1 MPIPLS
7 WQTSSQKAPTRRA
20 STRTTGARSGYR
32 NFTALPRRFAS
43 SWARSSFSPRTTGRS
58 PTSTSAPV
66 SSITGCRSASTRRSV
81 ASRSTSVTSEPIRP
95 TREKPSRSL
104 IRRCIRLAP
113 STANPMYWS
122 ARSSS
127 CPPYRLASSWVKLA
141 TFRNGSWRS
150 CEATWANCS
159 RSRLDRRS
167 SSVCSSSTRCDA
179 SIWARASD
187 ASSSRTTSW
196 ARMCSTSRAR
206 APTSPGPVS
215 STLWRTSPPATRRA
229 SAASSISGSVTNRRR
244 EIHSRTPITITLS
257 ASTAKAPVITSS
269 QVRSSA
275 SAAAELRTWLE
286 VMTGAFAVLAL
297 SVLVMGVLLWISLR
311 RLVTDPLMELAAD
324 ARRVAGGE
332 VRHSVDET
340 GPGEVGALARDVE
353 HMRARLVVLLDE
365 ASDARAQ
372 IEASHLVL
380 EEQTEE
386 LRRSNSDLEQFA
398 YVASH
403 NLQEPLRKVASFTQL
418 LASRYAGQLD
428 ERADQYIG
436 FAVDGAKRMQ
446 HLINDLL
453 GFSRVGRI
461 GSEGTDVDLDATLR
475 RVLADLQPVI
485 DETGAEVEVG
495 DLPVVRGEKLLLAQ
509 LLANLVGNALKFRH
523 PDRAPVVRVDARRV
537 GDVWELV
544 CQDNGIGIDPA
555 FAERVFVIFQRL
567 HAKEVYEG
575 TGIGLAL
582 CKKIVEYHGG
592 TIWID
597 TSVTE
602 GAAVRWTLPADVATV
617 PPIDDVDAA
626 SGGGQD
632 DA

>member
-1 MPIPLS
+1 MS
-7 WQTSSQKAPTRRA
+7 GVVESTATAGRRPTVRPGSLRA
-20 STRTTGARSGYR
+20 GLRVALVTGGALLGLVAALAA
-32 NFTALPRRFAS
+32 TALVILRDRQHAIIDVYFA
-43 SWARSSFSPRTTGRS
+43 AMTEADTGHTALLDAEAAVRAYAV
-58 PTSTSAPV
+58 TGNPV
-66 SSITGCRSASTRRSV
+66 SLEALERITGQSAANTDPSGAETLLIAELDKDDPALV
-81 ASRSTSVTSEPIRP
+81 ARQAAVE
-95 TREKPSRSL
+95 
-104 IRRCIRLAP
+104 A
-113 STANPMYWS
+113 
-122 ARSSS
+122 
-127 CPPYRLASSWVKLA
+127 V
-141 TFRNGSWRS
+141 
-150 CEATWANCS
+150 ATWFADFAQPL
-159 RSRLDRRS
+159 LDT
-167 SSVCSSSTRCDA
+167 VEA
-179 SIWARASD
+179 EGPGFVSD
-187 ASSSRTTSW
+187 AEIVAGQQQFAQAEALVERYSELL
-196 ARMCSTSRAR
+196 RAE
-206 APTSPGPVS
+206 
-215 STLWRTSPPATRRA
+215 RA
-229 SAASSISGSVTNRRR
+229 SAV
-244 EIHSRTPITITLS
+244 
-257 ASTAKAPVITSS
+257 
-269 QVRSSA
+269 
-275 SAAAELRTWLE
+275 AELRTWLE

-297 SVLVMGVLLWISLR
+297 SVIGMGVLLWVLMR
-311 RLVTDPLMELAAD
+311 RWVTDPLMELAAD

-403 NLQEPLRKVASFTQL
+403 DLQEPLRKVASFTQL

-537 GDVWELV
+537 GALWELV
-544 CQDNGIGIDPA
+544 CQDNGIGIDPDH
-555 FAERVFVIFQRL
+555 AERVFVIFQRL
-567 HAKEVYEG
+567 HAKEIYDG

-597 TSVTE
+597 TAVTE
-602 GAAVRWTLPADVATV
+602 GAAVRWTLPADAATV
-617 PPIDDVDAA
+617 LPVDGLDAA
-626 SGGGQD
+626 SGGSEE

>member
-1 MPIPLS
+1 MS
-7 WQTSSQKAPTRRA
+7 GVVGSTATAGRRPA
-20 STRTTGARSGYR
+20 VRPGSLRAWLRVALVTGGALLGLVAALAA
-32 NFTALPRRFAS
+32 TALVIMRDRQHVIIDVYFA
-43 SWARSSFSPRTTGRS
+43 AITEADTGHIALLDAEASVRGYAV
-58 PTSTSAPV
+58 TGNPV
-66 SSITGCRSASTRRSV
+66 SLEVLERITGESAANADTSGAETLLIAELDKDDPALV
-81 ASRSTSVTSEPIRP
+81 ARQAAVE
-95 TREKPSRSL
+95 
-104 IRRCIRLAP
+104 A
-113 STANPMYWS
+113 
-122 ARSSS
+122 
-127 CPPYRLASSWVKLA
+127 V
-141 TFRNGSWRS
+141 
-150 CEATWANCS
+150 ATWFSDFAQPL
-159 RSRLDRRS
+159 LDTVEAEGPG
-167 SSVCSSSTRCDA
+167 SV
-179 SIWARASD
+179 SD
-187 ASSSRTTSW
+187 AEIAAGQEQFTQAEALVERYTDLL
-196 ARMCSTSRAR
+196 RAE
-206 APTSPGPVS
+206 
-215 STLWRTSPPATRRA
+215 W
-229 SAASSISGSVTNRRR
+229 
-244 EIHSRTPITITLS
+244 
-257 ASTAKAPVITSS
+257 
-269 QVRSSA
+269 A

-297 SVLVMGVLLWISLR
+297 SVIVLGALLWVFVR
-311 RLVTDPLMELAAD
+311 RWVTDPLMELAAD

-386 LRRSNSDLEQFA
+386 LRRSNRDLEQFA

-403 NLQEPLRKVASFTQL
+403 DLQEPLRKVASFTQL
-418 LASRYAGQLD
+418 LASRYGGQLD

-446 HLINDLL
+446 RLINDLL

-461 GSEGTDVDLDATLR
+461 GSEVTDVDLDATLR

-555 FAERVFVIFQRL
+555 YAERVFVIFQRL
-567 HAKEVYEG
+567 HAKDVYEG

-592 TIWID
+592 DIWVD
-597 TSVTE
+597 TAVTE

-617 PPIDDVDAA
+617 PPVDGADAA
-626 SGGGQD
+626 YGGGEE

>member
-81 ASRSTSVTSEPIRP
+81 APRSTSVTSEPIRP

-104 IRRCIRLAP
+104 IRRCIR
-113 STANPMYWS
+113 STP
-122 ARSSS
+122 
-127 CPPYRLASSWVKLA
+127 
-141 TFRNGSWRS
+141 
-150 CEATWANCS
+150 
-159 RSRLDRRS
+159 
-167 SSVCSSSTRCDA
+167 
-179 SIWARASD
+179 
-187 ASSSRTTSW
+187 
-196 ARMCSTSRAR
+196 RAR

-275 SAAAELRTWLE
+275 AADAELRTWLE

-297 SVLVMGVLLWISLR
+297 SVIVMGVLLWISLR

-353 HMRARLVVLLDE
+353 HMRAQLVVLLEE

-372 IEASHLVL
+372 IEASNLEL

-386 LRRSNSDLEQFA
+386 LRRSNRDLEQFA

-403 NLQEPLRKVASFTQL
+403 DLQEPLRKVASFTQL
-418 LASRYAGQLD
+418 LASRYGGQLD
-428 ERADQYIG
+428 ERADQYLAC
-436 FAVDGAKRMQ
+436 AVDGAKRMQ
-446 HLINDLL
+446 RLINDLL

-461 GSEGTDVDLDATLR
+461 GSEVTDVDLDATLR

-509 LLANLVGNALKFRH
+509 LLANLLGNAVKFRY

-537 GDVWELV
+537 G
-544 CQDNGIGIDPA
+544 A
-555 FAERVFVIFQRL
+555 F
-567 HAKEVYEG
+567 
-575 TGIGLAL
+575 
-582 CKKIVEYHGG
+582 
-592 TIWID
+592 W
-597 TSVTE
+597 
-602 GAAVRWTLPADVATV
+602 
-617 PPIDDVDAA
+617 
-626 SGGGQD
+626 
-632 DA
+632 